1 MDDTLT
7 IDIPDNCSVD
17 IFKPKLSNK
26 VLVFSDFQR
35 EFEKHQIASFLANEK
50 VLIVVNDAHRST
62 PTAQI
67 LQWVKKLAPSLLS
80 SATFLVACGTHK
92 KPSEVEYIKI
102 FGELYDELKDSIYY
116 HDCHKAEE
124 LSLVGTDRFN
134 EKFFLNKKV
143 FEFEKV
149 WFINSVEPHYFA
161 GYTGGRK
168 SLVPGL
174 ADFKTIERNHN
185 LANSLACSPTKLDS
199 NPMAEHLD
207 SLLDMVDQEK
217 FISLQIVTDKN
228 KNICNLSFGTLQEA
242 FSNAVLKAQEIYVP
256 ICESEFDLLI
266 LEILPPL
273 DRSIYQA
280 QKALENCQMAVKND
294 GTIIIC
300 SGCKD
305 GVGSEHFYKLAENWD
320 AEKNCPKDGVL
331 TFGSHKLKRV
341 NEISKRVH
349 VYCKSTLSNDVL
361 FKLFYK
367 SIDNVSEYIDE
378 ISKNKENYKVG
389 VVYDAAHIVLKKAV

>member
-1 MDDTLT
+1 MDDTLK
-7 IDIPDNCSVD
+7 IDIPDFCSVD
-17 IFKPKLSNK
+17 IFKPKLSDII
-26 VLVFSDFQR
+26 LGFSDFKR
-35 EFEKHQIASFLANEK
+35 EFEEHQIASFLDNEK
-50 VLIVVNDAHRST
+50 ILIVVNDAHRST

-67 LQWVKKLAPSLLS
+67 LQWVKKLAPSVLS

-92 KPSEVEYIKI
+92 KPSEVEYLKI
-102 FGELYDELKDSIYY
+102 FGELYNELKDAIYY
-116 HDCHKAEE
+116 HDCHNTEE
-124 LSLVGTDRFN
+124 LTLVGIDRFN
-134 EKFFLNKKV
+134 QEFYLNKNV

-161 GYTGGRK
+161 GFTGGRK

-185 LANSLACSPTKLDS
+185 LANSLECSPTKLVG

-207 SLLDMVDQEK
+207 SLLAMVDKKK
-217 FISLQIVTDKN
+217 FLSLQIVTDKN
-228 KNICNLSFGTLQEA
+228 KNICMLSFGTLIDSFAKVVE
-242 FSNAVLKAQEIYVP
+242 KANEIYVP
-256 ICESEFDLLI
+256 LCESAYDLLI

-280 QKALENCQMAVKND
+280 QKALENCQMVVKD
-294 GTIIIC
+294 GGSIIIC

-305 GVGSEHFYKLAENWD
+305 GIGSEHFYKLAENWD
-320 AEKNCPKDGVL
+320 AEKNCPKDGIL

-349 VYCKSTLSNDVL
+349 VYCKSTLSDKIL
-361 FKLFYK
+361 SKLFYK
-367 SIDNVSEYIDE
+367 SIDNVSAYIE
-378 ISKNKENYKVG
+378 EVSKKNENYKIG
-389 VVYDAAHIVLKKAV
+389 VAYDAAHIVLKKAV